1 MKIKVLE
8 CPIWVQLNDEYTKKN
23 LEYSFTEIK
32 PLFNRNGYY
41 FVENYKG
48 IYRSII
54 VEYNGKAYSN
64 NEEKSIEVFYWEL
77 EKSEYEGINILS
89 KEQSDAI
96 KTLMKINLAS
106 KEQKA
111 IYREDY
117 SKRYRKLY
125 NFRWN
130 KKFEELAQEGFADYE
145 RIEE

>member
-1 MKIKVLE
+1 MTSYINTAMKIKVLE
-8 CPIWVQLNDEYTKKN
+8 CPIWVQLNDDYAEEN
-23 LEYSFTEIK
+23 LKHSFTEIK

-54 VEYNGKAYSN
+54 IEYNGKAYSN
-64 NEEKSIEVFYWEL
+64 NEEKSIEAFYWEL
-77 EKSEYEGINILS
+77 GESEYEGINILS

-96 KTLMKINLAS
+96 KTLMKVNLTS
-106 KEQKA
+106 KEQEA

-117 SKRYRKLY
+117 SKRYRKLS

-130 KKFEELAQEGFADYE
+130 KKWRDT
-145 RIEE
+145 

>member
-8 CPIWVQLNDEYTKKN
+8 CPIWVQLNDEYAKKN
-23 LEYSFTEIK
+23 LEYSFNEIE

-64 NEEKSIEVFYWEL
+64 NEDKSIELFYWEL
-77 EKSEYEGINILS
+77 EKSEYEEINILS

-117 SKRYRKLY
+117 SKRYHKLY

-130 KKFEELAQEGFADYE
+130 KKFGDFVK
-145 RIEE
+145 